1 MDWGSLAGLLLAL
14 FALVLGQWVEGG
26 QLGSLFQPA
35 ALIVVFGGT
44 LGSVL
49 LQSGLEGLLRGLRM
63 VNLAFTPSR
72 AFYPALLDTILS
84 WSMTARMEGFLH
96 LERFIDAH
104 PDPFI
109 AKGLRMVVDGVAPGT
124 ILEILN
130 IEISSYERDQRQ
142 AIKVWE
148 SAGGY
153 APTIGMLGAVLGL
166 IRVMQNL
173 ADPTLLGSGIAVAFV
188 ATIYGVGLANL
199 VCLPIANKI
208 KQHVQIEILKRE
220 MLAEAFTSIG
230 RGENLL
236 LIRERMSS
244 HWQQLTR

>member
-1 MDWGSLAGLLLAL
+1 
-14 FALVLGQWVEGG
+14 
-26 QLGSLFQPA
+26 
-35 ALIVVFGGT
+35 
-44 LGSVL
+44 
-49 LQSGLEGLLRGLRM
+49 
-63 VNLAFTPSR
+63 
-72 AFYPALLDTILS
+72 
-84 WSMTARMEGFLH
+84 
-96 LERFIDAH
+96 
-104 PDPFI
+104 
-109 AKGLRMVVDGVAPGT
+109 MVVDGVAPGT

-153 APTIGMLGAVLGL
+153 APTIGILGAVLGL
-166 IRVMQNL
+166 IRVMENL

-244 HWQQLTR
+244 HWQQLTREG